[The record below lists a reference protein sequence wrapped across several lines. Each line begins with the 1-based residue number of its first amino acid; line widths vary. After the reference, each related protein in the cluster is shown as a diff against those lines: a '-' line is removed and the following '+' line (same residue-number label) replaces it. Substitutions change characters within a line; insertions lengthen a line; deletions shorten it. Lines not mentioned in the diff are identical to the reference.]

1 MTSGIMLTAIIGS
14 PLGGWIADRWM
25 KKKIQ
30 ARLLV
35 ASISAL
41 LAAVLFFVGL
51 HFFSGGSVQYS
62 IFLLGGIASIA
73 WASSA
78 IAVTQ
83 DVIHPGLRAIS
94 YALCVIAQNLLGSS
108 LGPIVTGALSD
119 RYGITVALQMAC
131 LMPLFS
137 SVVFYCGS
145 RFYPKD
151 LGKVEKVNLIAE
163 T

>member
-1 MTSGIMLTAIIGS
+1 
-14 PLGGWIADRWM
+14 M

-35 ASISAL
+35 ASI
-41 LAAVLFFVGL
+41 
-51 HFFSGGSVQYS
+51 
-62 IFLLGGIASIA
+62 A

-78 IAVTQ
+78 MAVTQ

-151 LGKVEKVNLIAE
+151 LDKVEKVNL
-163 T
+163 